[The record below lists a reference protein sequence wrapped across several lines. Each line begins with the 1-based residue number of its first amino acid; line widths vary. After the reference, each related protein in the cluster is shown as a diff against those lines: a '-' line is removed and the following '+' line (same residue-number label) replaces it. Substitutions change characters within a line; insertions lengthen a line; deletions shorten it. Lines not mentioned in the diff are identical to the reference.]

1 MVVVGALF
9 ALAILMELPFVNG
22 PSYWQWPW
30 RTLPFGRALTFFAAP
45 LVLYG
50 YLISRWTRGGE
61 ALAPNEARRI
71 VGGLVLCCML
81 AQIASLYVDERT
93 WTQIERIVKSRAITS
108 YYTDARRIGELGEWL
123 PKFATVR
130 LEHHSATHPPGPVL
144 YYYAWIQL
152 AGRVWAPLMGGATV
166 GVLASFGV
174 AVSYLFAGLWTRS
187 PSARLGTCFLY
198 ALMPGLI
205 VFFPELDQVY
215 PIGAMLLIWFW
226 VRSFEERSLAIA
238 LGLTL
243 FACSFFAYNFLT
255 VGAAMVLFALATIR
269 LEGWSRDLG
278 RRIATAA
285 AIALAV
291 ALACH
296 VVLWLTTSFHAI
308 DSLRDALATQD
319 RFAAKLARPYWSCVF
334 WDLYDFLLANGLLTL
349 PLVTLLLLQ
358 RPEPRVRALTAAAL
372 LAILVV
378 DFTGLLRCEAA
389 RVWLFLQPL
398 ILVPAGLALA
408 RFAAPERAFILAL
421 QAVIL
426 IALRCKMAFIG
437 G

>member
-1 MVVVGALF
+1 
-9 ALAILMELPFVNG
+9 
-22 PSYWQWPW
+22 
-30 RTLPFGRALTFFAAP
+30 
-45 LVLYG
+45 
-50 YLISRWTRGGE
+50 
-61 ALAPNEARRI
+61 
-71 VGGLVLCCML
+71 
-81 AQIASLYVDERT
+81 
-93 WTQIERIVKSRAITS
+93 
-108 YYTDARRIGELGEWL
+108 
-123 PKFATVR
+123 
-130 LEHHSATHPPGPVL
+130 
-144 YYYAWIQL
+144 
-152 AGRVWAPLMGGATV
+152 
-166 GVLASFGV
+166 
-174 AVSYLFAGLWTRS
+174 
-187 PSARLGTCFLY
+187 
-198 ALMPGLI
+198 
-205 VFFPELDQVY
+205 
-215 PIGAMLLIWFW
+215 
-226 VRSFEERSLAIA
+226 
-238 LGLTL
+238 
-243 FACSFFAYNFLT
+243 
-255 VGAAMVLFALATIR
+255 MVLFALATIR

-334 WDLYDFLLANGLLTL
+334 WDLYDFLLANGLMTL